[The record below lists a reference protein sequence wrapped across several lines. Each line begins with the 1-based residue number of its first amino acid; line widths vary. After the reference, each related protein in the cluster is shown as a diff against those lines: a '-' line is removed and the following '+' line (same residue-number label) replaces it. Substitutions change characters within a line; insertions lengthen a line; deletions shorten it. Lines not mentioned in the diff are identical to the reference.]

1 MVKSDK
7 KVEVKS
13 LAEYI
18 DIVSSIAEPPVE
30 VGGYQKKLVYRGLS
44 WTGYELI
51 PSILRYPSERVMNSL
66 VNKELDLIEQA
77 QLRFPGAYSDDYPV
91 FRLAKLQHY
100 GLPTR
105 MMDVTSNAL
114 VALYFACQ
122 NSKDNPNTHG
132 EVVAFSGGI
141 EVAFS
146 PRANAIA
153 DTATFSGNAYMPL
166 NTFYYRVSQQSYY
179 VRRKYPDDSKYQEKV
194 LERFCAAIKKPIIVD
209 VGNITERQKNQQG
222 KFIMFPNEIRI
233 IGDELMLTDD
243 LVELPKDSDMVVKR
257 IIVDKDAKKEILLQL
272 QRFGITKDFL
282 FSDSM
287 DTVNAEIVEQV
298 KRLYT
303 CEDW

>member
-1 MVKSDK
+1 MENDK
-7 KVEVKS
+7 RIQIKS
-13 LAEYI
+13 LTEYVDVI
-18 DIVSSIAEPPVE
+18 TSLKDAPVE
-30 VGGYQKKLVYRGLS
+30 MGCNQKKLVFRGLS
-44 WTGYELI
+44 YAGYKLV
-51 PSILRYPSERVMNSL
+51 PSVQRYPSEHVLNSL
-66 VNKELDLIEQA
+66 VNKELELIEQA
-77 QLRFPGAYSDDYPV
+77 QLRFPNAYGDEYPV
-91 FRLAKLQHY
+91 LRLAKLQHY
-100 GLPTR
+100 GIPTR
-105 MMDVTSNAL
+105 MMDVTANAL

-122 NSKDNPNTHG
+122 DSKDNPNTTG
-132 EVVAFSGGI
+132 EVVVFSDYVYTAFSSI
-141 EVAFS
+141 
-146 PRANAIA
+146 ANVIA
-153 DTATFSGNAYMPL
+153 DTASFSMSAYMSVK
-166 NTFYYRVSQQSYY
+166 TFYYRVSQQPYY

-194 LERFCAAIKKPIIVD
+194 LVRFCAALKQPIIVD

-222 KFIMFPNEIRI
+222 KFIMFPNEMRI

-257 IIVDKDAKKEILLQL
+257 ILVDKDAKEEILLQL